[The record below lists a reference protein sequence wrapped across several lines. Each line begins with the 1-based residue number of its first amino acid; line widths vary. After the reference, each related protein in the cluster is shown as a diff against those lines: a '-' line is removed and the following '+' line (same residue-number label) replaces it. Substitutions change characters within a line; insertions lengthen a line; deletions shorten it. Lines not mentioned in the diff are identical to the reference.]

1 MGIWKHAIC
10 NETFEGWDHAR
21 VCSVSA
27 ALGYQGLE
35 LAPFTLAPRIGQVD
49 AEKRRQVRATAEKA
63 GLKII
68 GLHWLLAKTEGFQ
81 VTSPDPAVRASTAS
95 YLGELARA
103 CADLG
108 GDLMVFGSPLQRK
121 IPEGATREQATDW
134 FIDTFRQVVPHLEKT
149 GVLML
154 LEPLAPAESDFMQTA
169 REGNALLD
177 RLNHPLFGL
186 HLDVKA
192 MSSDEAPPADI
203 IRRNFHRLG
212 HFHANDANRRAPG
225 MGDTDFLPILRAL
238 KDVQYKGYVSIEVF
252 DYKPDP
258 ETIAREGLRY
268 LREVEARLGGA

>member
-21 VCSVSA
+21 VCSTA
-27 ALGYQGLE
+27 GALGYQGLE
-35 LAPFTLAPRIGQVD
+35 VAPFTLAPRIGQVD
-49 AEKRRQVRATAEKA
+49 AATRRQVRATAEKA
-63 GLKII
+63 GLRII

-81 VTSPDPAVRASTAS
+81 VTSPDAGVREKTAA

-103 CADLG
+103 CADFG

-121 IPEGATREQATDW
+121 IPEGATREQASDW
-134 FIDTFRQVVPHLEKT
+134 FVDTMRQVVPGLEKT
-149 GVLML
+149 GVRLL
-154 LEPLAPAESDFMQTA
+154 LEPLAPTEADFMQTA
-169 REGNALLD
+169 REGDALLD

-192 MSSDEAPPADI
+192 MCGDEAPAAEI
-203 IRRNFHRLG
+203 IRRHFHRMG

-225 MGDTDFLPILRAL
+225 MGETDFLPILQAL
-238 KDVQYKGYVSIEVF
+238 REVQYRGYVSIEVF

-258 ETIAREGLRY
+258 ETIAREGLRH
-268 LREVEARLGGA
+268 LREVEARLPGA